1 MANPDTAMAGIS
13 TPAATII
20 ACPLQKVPL
29 EVLLRITSFLTTP
42 ELGNTRLTCRSVEQ
56 ALFTTFTNEFFTRKQ
71 FMISETSLQA
81 LIDISKSRLSGY
93 LRMVHIG
100 LDRFAYALQVSD
112 QNARNIRQKQLHDG
126 QFSMLSTGYH
136 RDMLAEAFRNLS
148 NLEDVVIRDFNS
160 NRRSRDNP
168 GKQWTS
174 YGSTTAFRETGHR
187 PGQGGGQ
194 AWGPYPSTAYGS
206 SVFISVLFALGQAN
220 AKPKGIEYMS
230 RARNHLRDCAF
241 NIPSYMEPSVIP
253 VLENL
258 EKLHIDID
266 LLGGNDFPV
275 DTSGHPSDMMLRGF
289 LLKLKNIKHLRINE
303 THSSVNGPDMLLK
316 WLGSEVSTSAPA
328 SLSAPPSASGPGP
341 APASISPTSAP
352 LSSIPSPEYPQ
363 LAALDFGM
371 MNVEAQHILAVTR
384 KFSSTLKR
392 LELHKIT
399 LRRRLPEGH
408 TGASPKVN
416 MWNKFLE
423 KLKDIP
429 NLDLHHIKVSLPQQ
443 HWTSRSRC
451 FVAFEDTR
459 DNVSQYTGPDWK
471 HFVEHEMRTKVTV
484 QWSHEDSGDSDD
496 DEEEEDESDGI
507 WDQYALDL

>member
-1 MANPDTAMAGIS
+1 MAADPDTAMTGIS
-13 TPAATII
+13 TPAAII
-20 ACPLQKVPL
+20 ACRPLQKVPL

-42 ELGNTRLTCRSVEQ
+42 ELGNTRLTCRSIEQ

-81 LIDISKSRLSGY
+81 LIDISKSRLGGY

-100 LDRFAYALQVSD
+100 LDRFAHALQVSG
-112 QNARNIRQKQLHDG
+112 QNARNVRQKQLYDG

-160 NRRSRDNP
+160 NRRSRDSP
-168 GKQWTS
+168 KQWTS

-187 PGQGGGQ
+187 PGQGSGQ
-194 AWGPYPSTAYGS
+194 AWGPDPSTDYGS

-230 RARNHLRDCAF
+230 RAKNHLRDCAF
-241 NIPSYMEPSVIP
+241 NIPSYMEPSVMP

-266 LLGGNDFPV
+266 LLGGSDFSM
-275 DTSGHPSDMMLRGF
+275 DGAGHSSSADMMLRGF
-289 LLKLKNIKHLRINE
+289 LLRLKNIKHLRINE
-303 THSSVNGPDMLLK
+303 THSSVNGPGMLLK

-328 SLSAPPSASGPGP
+328 SPSASAPVP
-341 APASISPTSAP
+341 APSLP
-352 LSSIPSPEYPQ
+352 SIPSPDYPQ
-363 LAALDFGM
+363 LEALDFGM
-371 MNVEAQHILAVTR
+371 MNVEAQHILAVVR

-429 NLDLHHIKVSLPQQ
+429 NLDLRHIKVSLPQQ

-496 DEEEEDESDGI
+496 DDDDESD
-507 WDQYALDL
+507 DMSDLPDE

>member
-1 MANPDTAMAGIS
+1 
-13 TPAATII
+13 
-20 ACPLQKVPL
+20 
-29 EVLLRITSFLTTP
+29 
-42 ELGNTRLTCRSVEQ
+42 
-56 ALFTTFTNEFFTRKQ
+56 LFTTFTNEFFTRKQ

-93 LRMVHIG
+93 LRKVHFG
-100 LDRFAYALQVSD
+100 LDRFAHALQVNGH
-112 QNARNIRQKQLHDG
+112 NARTFRQMELYNG

-136 RDMLAEAFRNLS
+136 RDMLTEAFRNLS

-160 NRRSRDNP
+160 NRRSRDGF

-187 PGQGGGQ
+187 PGQSSVL
-194 AWGPYPSTAYGS
+194 AWGPDTSTAYGS
-206 SVFISVLFALGQAN
+206 TIFASVLFALGQAN
-220 AKPKGIEYMS
+220 ARPKGIEHMS
-230 RARNHLRDCAF
+230 RSKNHLRDCAF
-241 NIPSYMEPSVIP
+241 NIPSYMEPSVTP

-266 LLGGNDFPV
+266 LLGGSDFSS
-275 DTSGHPSDMMLRGF
+275 DDAAGHSPSADMMLRGF

-303 THSSVNGPDMLLK
+303 THSSVTGPGMLLK
-316 WLGSEVSTSAPA
+316 WLGSENTSP
-328 SLSAPPSASGPGP
+328 SPSPPSG
-341 APASISPTSAP
+341 
-352 LSSIPSPEYPQ
+352 PSPEYPQ
-363 LAALDFGM
+363 LEALDFGM
-371 MNVEAQHILAVTR
+371 MNVEPQHLLAVAR
-384 KFSSTLKR
+384 KFSTLKR
-392 LELHKIT
+392 LELHKVT

-429 NLDLHHIKVSLPQQ
+429 DLELRHIKVSLPQQ
-443 HWTSRSRC
+443 QWISRPSRSC
-451 FVAFEDTR
+451 VAIEGTR

-471 HFVEHEMRTKVTV
+471 HFVEHEMMPKVTV
-484 QWSHEDSGDSDD
+484 QWPHEDSGSSDG
-496 DEEEEDESDGI
+496 DEDDESDGI

>member
-1 MANPDTAMAGIS
+1 
-13 TPAATII
+13 
-20 ACPLQKVPL
+20 
-29 EVLLRITSFLTTP
+29 
-42 ELGNTRLTCRSVEQ
+42 
-56 ALFTTFTNEFFTRKQ
+56 LFTTFTNEFFTRKQ

-93 LRMVHIG
+93 LRKVHFG
-100 LDRFAYALQVSD
+100 LDRFAHALQVNGH
-112 QNARNIRQKQLHDG
+112 NARTFRQMELYNG

-136 RDMLAEAFRNLS
+136 RDMLTEAFRNLS

-160 NRRSRDNP
+160 NRRSRDGF

-187 PGQGGGQ
+187 PGQSSVL
-194 AWGPYPSTAYGS
+194 AWGPDTSTAYGS
-206 SVFISVLFALGQAN
+206 TIFASVLFALGQAN
-220 AKPKGIEYMS
+220 ARPKGIEHMS
-230 RARNHLRDCAF
+230 RSKNHLRDCAF
-241 NIPSYMEPSVIP
+241 NIPSYMEPSVTP

-266 LLGGNDFPV
+266 LLGGSDFSS
-275 DTSGHPSDMMLRGF
+275 DDAAGHSPSADMMLRGF

-303 THSSVNGPDMLLK
+303 THSSVTGPGMLLK
-316 WLGSEVSTSAPA
+316 WLGSENTSP
-328 SLSAPPSASGPGP
+328 SPSPPSG
-341 APASISPTSAP
+341 
-352 LSSIPSPEYPQ
+352 PSPEYPQ
-363 LAALDFGM
+363 LEALDFGM
-371 MNVEAQHILAVTR
+371 MNVEPQHLLAVAR
-384 KFSSTLKR
+384 KFSTLKR
-392 LELHKIT
+392 LELHKVT

-429 NLDLHHIKVSLPQQ
+429 DLELRHIKVSLPQQ
-443 HWTSRSRC
+443 QWISRPSRSY
-451 FVAFEDTR
+451 VAIEGTR

-471 HFVEHEMRTKVTV
+471 HFVEHEMMPRVTV
-484 QWSHEDSGDSDD
+484 QWPHEDSGSSDG
-496 DEEEEDESDGI
+496 DEDDESDGI